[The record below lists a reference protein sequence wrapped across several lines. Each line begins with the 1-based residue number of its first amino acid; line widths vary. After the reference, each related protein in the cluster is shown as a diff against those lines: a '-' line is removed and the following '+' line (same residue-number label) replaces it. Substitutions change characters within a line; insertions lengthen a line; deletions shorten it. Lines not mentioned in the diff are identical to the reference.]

1 MNLLAPIKRLFYN
14 SSNIQ
19 ITGAKQA
26 MIALFLQVGIERW
39 RNYRD
44 IFSDCYCRSSP
55 YWANLNENLYRDSE
69 LVLRVKSNGFQYK
82 GIIDNRAN
90 LIEIFSL
97 PKENT
102 LDINNDI
109 PVFNWAARY
118 TASKSELSALVF
130 LYKIAAK
137 VFTTH
142 DEYDNIYTAWEGTTD
157 FGFSNYIISLHEKSV
172 RIKHPEYTGIDVDYK
187 GFFSIPQDDTPRN
200 NLLRSIM
207 SEVCNRSIFANT
219 IYKAL
224 STSTATDKL
233 A

>member
-1 MNLLAPIKRLFYN
+1 MNLLAPINRLFYN
-14 SSNIQ
+14 SNNIQ

-44 IFSDCYCRSSP
+44 MFLDCYCRSSP
-55 YWANLNENLYRDSE
+55 YWANLNENLYSDSE
-69 LVLRVKSNGFQYK
+69 LILRVKSNGFQYK
-82 GIIDNRAN
+82 GTIDNRTR
-90 LIEIFSL
+90 LIEIFNL

-102 LDINNDI
+102 LDFNNDI

-118 TASKSELSALVF
+118 TASKNELSALVF
-130 LYKIAAK
+130 LYKIAVN

-172 RIKHPEYTGIDVDYK
+172 RIKRPIKFIDVDYK
-187 GFFSIPQDDTPRN
+187 DFFSIPQDDTPRN

-207 SEVCNRSIFANT
+207 SEVCNRSVFANT

-224 STSTATDKL
+224 ANSTETEV
-233 A
+233 

>member
-1 MNLLAPIKRLFYN
+1 MNLLAPINRLFNN
-14 SSNIQ
+14 SSDIKF
-19 ITGAKQA
+19 TGAKQA

-44 IFSDCYCRSSP
+44 MFSDCYCRSSP

-82 GIIDNRAN
+82 GIIDNRTN

-102 LDINNDI
+102 LDFNNDI

-142 DEYDNIYTAWEGTTD
+142 DECDNIYTAWEGTTY
-157 FGFSNYIISLHEKSV
+157 FGFSNYTISLQEKSA
-172 RIKHPEYTGIDVDYK
+172 RIKHPIKFIDIDVDYK
-187 GFFSIPQDDTPRN
+187 DFFSIPQDDTPRN

-207 SEVCNRSIFANT
+207 SEVCNRSVFANT

-224 STSTATDKL
+224 TISTETEV
-233 A
+233 

>member
-1 MNLLAPIKRLFYN
+1 MNLLAPINRLLYN
-14 SSNIQ
+14 SNNIQ

-82 GIIDNRAN
+82 GIIDNRTN

-142 DEYDNIYTAWEGTTD
+142 DECDNIYTAWEGTTD
-157 FGFSNYIISLHEKSV
+157 FKFSNYYISLHEKYV
-172 RIKHPEYTGIDVDYK
+172 RIKHPEYTDIDVDYK
-187 GFFSIPQDDTPRN
+187 DFFSIPQDDTPRN

-207 SEVCNRSIFANT
+207 YDVCSRSVFANT

-224 STSTATDKL
+224 TINTETEV
-233 A
+233 

>member
-1 MNLLAPIKRLFYN
+1 MNLLAPINRLLNN
-14 SSNIQ
+14 SSDVKF
-19 ITGAKQA
+19 TGAKQA

-55 YWANLNENLYRDSE
+55 YWANLNENLYSDSE

-82 GIIDNRAN
+82 GTIDNRTR
-90 LIEIFSL
+90 LIEIFNL

-102 LDINNDI
+102 LDFNNDI

-118 TASKSELSALVF
+118 TASKNELSALVF

-142 DEYDNIYTAWEGTTD
+142 NEYDNIYTAWEGTTD
-157 FGFSNYIISLHEKSV
+157 FGFSDYIISLHEKSV
-172 RIKHPEYTGIDVDYK
+172 IIKHTEYTDIDVDYK
-187 GFFSIPQDDTPRN
+187 DFFNIPQDDTPRN

-207 SEVCNRSIFANT
+207 SEVCNRSVFANT

-224 STSTATDKL
+224 STSAATE

>member
-1 MNLLAPIKRLFYN
+1 MNLLAPINRLFYN
-14 SSNIQ
+14 SNNIQ

-44 IFSDCYCRSSP
+44 MFLDCYCRSSP

-82 GIIDNRAN
+82 GIIDNRTR
-90 LIEIFSL
+90 LIEIFSP

-102 LDINNDI
+102 LDFNNDI

-130 LYKIAAK
+130 LYKIAVN

-157 FGFSNYIISLHEKSV
+157 FGFSNYVISLHEKSV
-172 RIKHPEYTGIDVDYK
+172 TIKHPEYTDIDVDYRD
-187 GFFSIPQDDTPRN
+187 FFNIPQDDAPCN

-207 SEVCNRSIFANT
+207 SEVCNRSVFANT

-224 STSTATDKL
+224 TINTETEV
-233 A
+233 

>member
-1 MNLLAPIKRLFYN
+1 MNLLAPINRLFYN
-14 SSNIQ
+14 SNNIQ

-82 GIIDNRAN
+82 GIIDNRTN

-118 TASKSELSALVF
+118 AASKSELSALVF
-130 LYKIAAK
+130 LYKIAVN

-142 DEYDNIYTAWEGTTD
+142 DEYDNIYTAWEGTTY
-157 FGFSNYIISLHEKSV
+157 FGFSNYTISLKEKSA
-172 RIKHPEYTGIDVDYK
+172 RIKHPEYTDIGVDYK
-187 GFFSIPQDDTPRN
+187 DFFNIPSDDTLRN

-207 SEVCNRSIFANT
+207 SEVCNRSVFAST

-224 STSTATDKL
+224 TINTETEV
-233 A
+233 

>member
-1 MNLLAPIKRLFYN
+1 MNLLAPINRLFYN

-19 ITGAKQA
+19 ITGTKQA

-44 IFSDCYCRSSP
+44 MFSDCYCRSSP

-82 GIIDNRAN
+82 GIIDNRTN

-118 TASKSELSALVF
+118 TSSKSELSALVF
-130 LYKIAAK
+130 LYKIAVN

-172 RIKHPEYTGIDVDYK
+172 RIKHHIKFIDIDVDYK
-187 GFFSIPQDDTPRN
+187 DFFNIPQDDTLCN

-207 SEVCNRSIFANT
+207 SEVCNRSVFADT

-224 STSTATDKL
+224 ATLDTDN
-233 A
+233 

>member
-1 MNLLAPIKRLFYN
+1 MNLLAPINRLFYN
-14 SSNIQ
+14 SNNIQ

-44 IFSDCYCRSSP
+44 MSLDSYCRSSP
-55 YWANLNENLYRDSE
+55 YWANLNENLYCDSE

-82 GIIDNRAN
+82 GIIDNRTN

-109 PVFNWAARY
+109 PVFNWAAIY
-118 TASKSELSALVF
+118 TSSKSELSALVF
-130 LYKIAAK
+130 LYKIAVN

-157 FGFSNYIISLHEKSV
+157 FGFSNYIISLQEKSA
-172 RIKHPEYTGIDVDYK
+172 RIKHPIKFIDIDVDYK
-187 GFFSIPQDDTPRN
+187 DFFSIPQDDTPRS

-207 SEVCNRSIFANT
+207 SEVCNRSVFANT

-224 STSTATDKL
+224 TISTETEV
-233 A
+233 

>member
-1 MNLLAPIKRLFYN
+1 MNLLAPINRLFYN
-14 SSNIQ
+14 SNNIQ

-39 RNYRD
+39 RDYRYM
-44 IFSDCYCRSSP
+44 FSDCYCRSSP
-55 YWANLNENLYRDSE
+55 YWANLNENLYSDSE

-82 GIIDNRAN
+82 GIIDNRTN
-90 LIEIFSL
+90 LIEIFTL

-118 TASKSELSALVF
+118 TARSSELSSLVF

-142 DEYDNIYTAWEGTTD
+142 DKYDNIYTAWEGTTD
-157 FGFSNYIISLHEKSV
+157 FGFSNYIISLSEKSV
-172 RIKHPEYTGIDVDYK
+172 RIKHPEYTDIDVDYK
-187 GFFSIPQDDTPRN
+187 DFFSIPQDGAPRN

-207 SEVCNRSIFANT
+207 SEVCNRSVFANT

-224 STSTATDKL
+224 TISTETEV
-233 A
+233 

>member
-1 MNLLAPIKRLFYN
+1 MNLLAPINRLLNN
-14 SSNIQ
+14 SSNVKF
-19 ITGAKQA
+19 TGAKQA

-39 RNYRD
+39 RNHRNM
-44 IFSDCYCRSSP
+44 FLDCYCRSSP

-69 LVLRVKSNGFQYK
+69 LVLRVKSKGFQYK
-82 GIIDNRAN
+82 GIIDNKTR
-90 LIEIFSL
+90 LIEIFNL

-118 TASKSELSALVF
+118 IANGNELSALVF

-172 RIKHPEYTGIDVDYK
+172 RIKHPEYTDIDVDYK
-187 GFFSIPQDDTPRN
+187 DFFSIPQDDTPRN

-207 SEVCNRSIFANT
+207 SEVCNRSVFANA

-224 STSTATDKL
+224 TISTETEV
-233 A
+233 

>member
-1 MNLLAPIKRLFYN
+1 MNLLAPINRLFYN
-14 SSNIQ
+14 SNNIQ
-19 ITGAKQA
+19 ITGTKQA

-82 GIIDNRAN
+82 GIIDNRTH

-118 TASKSELSALVF
+118 TARSSELSSLVF

-142 DEYDNIYTAWEGTTD
+142 DECDNIYTAWEGTTD
-157 FGFSNYIISLHEKSV
+157 FGFSNYTISLHEKSV
-172 RIKHPEYTGIDVDYK
+172 SIKQPIKFIDIDVDYK
-187 GFFSIPQDDTPRN
+187 DFFSIPQDDAPRN
-200 NLLRSIM
+200 NILRSIM
-207 SEVCNRSIFANT
+207 SEVCNRSVFADT

-224 STSTATDKL
+224 TISTETKV
-233 A
+233 

>member
-1 MNLLAPIKRLFYN
+1 MNLLAPINRLFYN
-14 SSNIQ
+14 SNNIQ

-44 IFSDCYCRSSP
+44 MFLDCYCRSSP

-69 LVLRVKSNGFQYK
+69 LVLRVKSNGSQYK
-82 GIIDNRAN
+82 GIIDNRTN

-102 LDINNDI
+102 LYINNDI

-130 LYKIAAK
+130 YIRLQLMYLLL
-137 VFTTH
+137 TM
-142 DEYDNIYTAWEGTTD
+142 NM
-157 FGFSNYIISLHEKSV
+157 IISILPWKELLTSASLIILFLSK
-172 RIKHPEYTGIDVDYK
+172 K
-187 GFFSIPQDDTPRN
+187 
-200 NLLRSIM
+200 NLQG
-207 SEVCNRSIFANT
+207 
-219 IYKAL
+219 L
-224 STSTATDKL
+224 STP
-233 A
+233 

>member
-1 MNLLAPIKRLFYN
+1 MNLLAPINRLFYN
-14 SSNIQ
+14 SNNIQ
-19 ITGAKQA
+19 ITGTKQA

-44 IFSDCYCRSSP
+44 MSLDSYCRSSP

-69 LVLRVKSNGFQYK
+69 LILRVKSNGFQYK
-82 GIIDNRAN
+82 GIIDNRTN

-109 PVFNWAARY
+109 PVFNWAAKY
-118 TASKSELSALVF
+118 TASGSELSALVF
-130 LYKIAAK
+130 LYKIAVN

-142 DEYDNIYTAWEGTTD
+142 DECDNIYTAWEGTTD

-172 RIKHPEYTGIDVDYK
+172 RIKHPIKFIDIGVDYK
-187 GFFSIPQDDTPRN
+187 DFFSIPQDDTPRN
-200 NLLRSIM
+200 NALRSIM
-207 SEVCNRSIFANT
+207 SEVCNRSVFANT

-224 STSTATDKL
+224 TISTETEF
-233 A
+233 